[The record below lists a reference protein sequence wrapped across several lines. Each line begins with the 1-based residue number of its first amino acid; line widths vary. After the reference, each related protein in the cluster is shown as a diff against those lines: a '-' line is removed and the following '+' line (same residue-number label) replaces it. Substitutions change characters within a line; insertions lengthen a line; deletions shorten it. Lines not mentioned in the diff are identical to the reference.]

1 MECLE
6 YQKKRFSTIHK
17 NFSFLLFITRSNM
30 GGDVALFVVAMV
42 VVDGGE
48 DASDVLL
55 DEEEF
60 EILLDTVV
68 LVAIMIMVYPS
79 GRKERLCFIF

>member
-1 MECLE
+1 L
-6 YQKKRFSTIHK
+6 
-17 NFSFLLFITRSNM
+17 FLLFITRSKF
-30 GGDVALFVVAMV
+30 GGDVALFVVVIADDV
-42 VVDGGE
+42 GVGGE

-60 EILLDTVV
+60 EILLDTVA

-79 GRKERLCFIF
+79 EREER

>member
-1 MECLE
+1 M
-6 YQKKRFSTIHK
+6 
-17 NFSFLLFITRSNM
+17 
-30 GGDVALFVVAMV
+30 DV
-42 VVDGGE
+42 VVGGE
-48 DASDVLL
+48 DVSDVLL

-60 EILLDTVV
+60 DILLDTVV

>member
-1 MECLE
+1 L
-6 YQKKRFSTIHK
+6 
-17 NFSFLLFITRSNM
+17 FLLFITRSKF
-30 GGDVALFVVAMV
+30 GGDVALFVVVIADDV
-42 VVDGGE
+42 GVGGE

-79 GRKERLCFIF
+79 GRKKR

>member
-1 MECLE
+1 MD
-6 YQKKRFSTIHK
+6 
-17 NFSFLLFITRSNM
+17 
-30 GGDVALFVVAMV
+30 DV
-42 VVDGGE
+42 GGE

-79 GRKERLCFIF
+79 GRKKR

>member
-1 MECLE
+1 M
-6 YQKKRFSTIHK
+6 
-17 NFSFLLFITRSNM
+17 FLLFITRSKF
-30 GGDVALFVVAMV
+30 GGDVALFVVVIADDV
-42 VVDGGE
+42 GVGGE

-60 EILLDTVV
+60 EILLDTVA

-79 GRKERLCFIF
+79 EREER